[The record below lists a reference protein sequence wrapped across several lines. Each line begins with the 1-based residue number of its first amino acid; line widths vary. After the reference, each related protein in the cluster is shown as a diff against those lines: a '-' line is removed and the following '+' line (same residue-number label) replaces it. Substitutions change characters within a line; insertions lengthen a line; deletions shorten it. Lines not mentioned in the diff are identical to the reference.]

1 MKKAFWT
8 SVVILLFSTHVYSQ
22 YSSDKD
28 SIRSYTQQLLDGVA
42 TGESE
47 AWEKYLDDGCLITS
61 EDGTVKSKQEFN
73 KRFSSPRILYL
84 KARETISEPLFWYSS
99 NIIVFCYTANLFV
112 DLYGQERVNAIC
124 QTDTWIK
131 TVNGWRL
138 IATMAMDKSRS
149 PIVQNI
155 TAPIIQ
161 TIVGNYQLSNE
172 YGYKIF
178 TNNGKLYCQKTGKKE
193 EELKCESGYVFFL
206 DSNPRIRLIFL
217 IDSETKITQLIIRRA
232 GSDIILPKVD

>member
-8 SVVILLFSTHVYSQ
+8 SVVILLLFYSHVYPQ

-28 SIRSYTQQLLDGVA
+28 SVRSYTQLLLDGVA

-47 AWEKYLDDGCLITS
+47 AWEKYLDAGCLITS

-99 NIIVFCYTANLFV
+99 NIIVFCYTANLYV
-112 DLYGQERVNAIC
+112 DLYRQERINAIC

-138 IATMAMDKSRS
+138 IASMAMDKSRS
-149 PIVQNI
+149 PNVPKSIVI
-155 TAPIIQ
+155 TVPFLLLRNFLGNRFYIIQ
-161 TIVGNYQLSNE
+161 RTFLS
-172 YGYKIF
+172 
-178 TNNGKLYCQKTGKKE
+178 TT
-193 EELKCESGYVFFL
+193 S
-206 DSNPRIRLIFL
+206 
-217 IDSETKITQLIIRRA
+217 
-232 GSDIILPKVD
+232 